1 MSDVWRIFVVVG
13 DEPLNQSVVNTLRK
27 DGYAVQG
34 VMNGADAVRVLWAE
48 EYDVILCDLNT
59 PGADGFELLQWLRAY
74 HPNTRM
80 IMVGEAGAE
89 DLRIKALESGAVS
102 YLERPLD
109 IRLLKEE
116 LRRFLQQ
123 TGFSASLDSFDLLD
137 VIQIINM
144 SRNSITLLINTGL
157 EEHGTLR
164 FQNGEL
170 IWADY
175 GVLRGEEAFFALA
188 AHKNGTVIQQPW
200 NDQVTSNV
208 TQPLSRL
215 IFQAVQY
222 RKKYANQQYSG
233 EIERVSSAPASTS
246 FATAVQHGDVVD
258 DSPFF
263 FMDDSQEQPVAQQP
277 YQQQP
282 AAQQSYQ
289 QQPAVQQP
297 YQQQPAA
304 QQPYQSPSMPLPT
317 SPAVYQSSEP
327 LFPEQSSMTGDY
339 AMPAPVPEESPVKE
353 WWESTAHFARV
364 RSSANTPEDMIAEEA
379 LAPTMALDSNALN
392 ALLRQMSEP
401 IPVQQPAQQQA
412 SLPSWLTDQP
422 TSSMAALPGKA
433 ATSRNTPA
441 ASKLEQ
447 VNIPA
452 TPDAADWMLPPQ
464 YPQYQTGQTE
474 RAERT
479 ALPAPIDTDQLLSEP
494 PATSP
499 QSFSSAQSSPV
510 TPASA
515 TPYGSSTQLPI
526 ASPLAPTMPPQE
538 MPAASLRRASPDW
551 QSGSFPAISHQASS
565 PAPAHQALQRPSQFL
580 TPAQQQQQSPAAADR
595 SPVVPVTQNDFGDS
609 NPKLSTD
616 VLRAQGAA
624 RRNYASLVAALQSL
638 GYSVTG
644 FIAAAVVTLDG
655 QPIAQVAVNDIDISK
670 ICKYFS
676 TIQKSVLQAF
686 DQEQWGACEDTII
699 TSTQRHLLMRVVGSE
714 RRAFQVLITTREANP
729 QDSLEIMAN
738 VEGAIKAA
746 LS

>member
-34 VMNGADAVRVLWAE
+34 VMNGADAVRVLWSE

-74 HPNTRM
+74 HPTTRM

-233 EIERVSSAPASTS
+233 EIERVSAAPAPTS

-263 FMDDSQEQPVAQQP
+263 FADDS
-277 YQQQP
+277 QQQP
-282 AAQQSYQ
+282 AAQQPYQ
-289 QQPAVQQP
+289 QPVQQP
-297 YQQQPAA
+297 YQQPV

-327 LFPEQSSMTGDY
+327 LFPEQSSMNGDY
-339 AMPAPVPEESPVKE
+339 AKPAPYAGAIPEESPVKE

-364 RSSANTPEDMIAEEA
+364 RTSTNTAEGMTAEEVDET

-401 IPVQQPAQQQA
+401 VPVQEPVAEPQPPAT
-412 SLPSWLTDQP
+412 LPSWLTDQP
-422 TSSMAALPGKA
+422 TSSMTALPRKA
-433 ATSRNTPA
+433 APARNTPA
-441 ASKLEQ
+441 ASELEQ
-447 VNIPA
+447 VHIPA

-474 RAERT
+474 RAERIE
-479 ALPAPIDTDQLLSEP
+479 LPAPIDTDQFLSEP
-494 PATSP
+494 LATSS
-499 QSFSSAQSSPV
+499 QSFSPAQSSPV
-510 TPASA
+510 TSAAS
-515 TPYGSSTQLPI
+515 TSYGSSTQLP
-526 ASPLAPTMPPQE
+526 PLAQMMPSVPAVPQE
-538 MPAASLRRASPDW
+538 MSAALLRRASPDW
-551 QSGSFPAISHQASS
+551 QSGSFPAISRQAS
-565 PAPAHQALQRPSQFL
+565 APTPTNQVLQRPSQFL
-580 TPAQQQQQSPAAADR
+580 PPAQLQQQSPAAADR
-595 SPVVPVTQNDFGDS
+595 SSVAPVEQNDFGDS

-670 ICKYFS
+670 ICKHFS

-686 DQEQWGACEDTII
+686 EQEPWGEYEDTII

-738 VEGAIKAA
+738 VEGAINAA